1 MPTATP
7 GCSHPTRPTRWP
19 VWRKFVDVHQAQ
31 GGAIAEEAIKRIAAL
46 YAVEQQARGRLPEE
60 RVALRR
66 EHATPLFDDLVT
78 WLDTQLTKISGKSPL
93 AGAIRYALNRLPKAR
108 AYLGHGVLELDNN
121 AVERA
126 ISRWRSSAR
135 IGCSPVPRVVARPWP
150 SRSP

>member
-1 MPTATP
+1 MFSSDTANDMA
-7 GCSHPTRPTRWP
+7 CVAHVR
-19 VWRKFVDVHQAQ
+19 RKFVDVHQAQ

-108 AYLGHGVLELDNN
+108 ACPGHGVLELDNN

-126 ISRWRSSAR
+126 MK
-135 IGCSPVPRVVARPWP
+135 PVALGRKNWLFAGSEGGARPWP